1 MITGELSL
9 RLINN
14 QGRMVF
20 EKSYVRGALKLGKPV
35 WRNGVPLYYLLH
47 VGGGYVSGDQ
57 YSQQIELLDHTS
69 LYLTTQAATKVYK
82 GQNPAIVSTNIKI
95 GEGSHL
101 SFLQDPLIMY
111 ENATFH
117 QFTEIELAPTS
128 TLYFSEIITPG
139 WSASANP
146 FLYNEL
152 YSDFSIKRDGK
163 LFYVD
168 RLCWGGGIQPTMLQL
183 DSYSHYGTYLC
194 IESSLPSSFIDQ
206 LYQIE
211 KVDCQIGLS
220 KLKEEGFVLKIIAN
234 QTQTIEAIFQEVDT
248 LLRNR
253 KGEKPLLLRKY

>member
-14 QGRMVF
+14 KGRMLF
-20 EKSYVRGALKLGKPV
+20 EKSYVQGAFKLGKPV

-57 YSQQIELLDHTS
+57 YRQQIELLDHTS

-82 GQNPAIVSTNIKI
+82 GQKPAIVSTTIKI
-95 GEGSHL
+95 GEDSHL
-101 SFLQDPLIMY
+101 SFLQDPLILY
-111 ENATFH
+111 ENATYH
-117 QFTEIELAPTS
+117 QFTEIELAATS
-128 TLYFSEIITPG
+128 TFYYSEIITPG
-139 WSASANP
+139 WSASAKP

-152 YSDFSIKRDGK
+152 YSDFTVKRDGK

-168 RLCWGGGIQPTMLQL
+168 RLYWGDGIQPAMLQL
-183 DSYSHYGTYLC
+183 DSYTHYGTYLC
-194 IESSLPSSFIDQ
+194 IESLPSSFMEQ

-211 KVDCQIGLS
+211 KVDCQIGIS

-234 QTQTIEAIFQEVDT
+234 QTQTIEAVFQEVDT
-248 LLRNR
+248 LLRAR
-253 KGEKPLLLRKY
+253 KYEKPLLLRKY

>member
-1 MITGELSL
+1 MMTGELSL

-47 VGGGYVSGDQ
+47 VGGGYVSGDRYRQ
-57 YSQQIELLDHTS
+57 EIELLDHTS

-82 GQNPAIVSTNIKI
+82 GQEPAIVSTTIKI

-101 SFLQDPLIMY
+101 SFLQDPLILY

-117 QFTEIELAPTS
+117 QLTEIELAPTS

-139 WSASANP
+139 WSASAKP

-152 YSDFSIKRDGK
+152 YSDLTVKKDGK

-168 RLCWGGGIQPTMLQL
+168 RLCWGDGIQPTMLQL
-183 DSYSHYGTYLC
+183 DSYTHYGTYLC
-194 IESSLPSSFIDQ
+194 IESLPNSFVEQ

-211 KVDCQIGLS
+211 KVDCQIGIS
-220 KLKEEGFVLKIIAN
+220 KLKEEGFVLKIIAK
-234 QTQTIEAIFQEVDT
+234 QTQAIETVFQEVDT
-248 LLRNR
+248 MLRAR
-253 KGEKPLLLRKY
+253 KCENPLLLRKY

>member
-47 VGGGYVSGDQ
+47 VGGGYVSGDR
-57 YSQQIELLDHTS
+57 YSQKIELLDHTA

-82 GQNPAIVSTNIKI
+82 GHEPAIVSTTIKI

-101 SFLQDPLIMY
+101 SFLQDPLILY

-117 QFTEIELAPTS
+117 QITEIELTPTS

-139 WSASANP
+139 WSASAKP

-152 YSDFSIKRDGK
+152 YSNFVVKIDGK

-183 DSYSHYGTYLC
+183 DSYTHYGTYLC
-194 IESSLPSSFIDQ
+194 IESLPSSFVDQ

-211 KVDCQIGLS
+211 KVDCQIGIS
-220 KLKEEGFVLKIIAN
+220 KLKEEGFVLKIIAK
-234 QTQTIEAIFQEVDT
+234 QTQTIEKVFQEVDT
-248 LLRNR
+248 MLRAR
-253 KGEKPLLLRKY
+253 KRENPLLLRKY